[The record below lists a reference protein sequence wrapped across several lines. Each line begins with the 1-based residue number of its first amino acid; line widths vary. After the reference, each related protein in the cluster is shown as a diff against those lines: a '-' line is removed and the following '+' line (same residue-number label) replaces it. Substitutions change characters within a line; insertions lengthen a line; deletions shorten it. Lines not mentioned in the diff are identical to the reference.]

1 MSSVITSILSSTAGV
16 LWNKARSKTAEK
28 LRDGDVTNARISEI
42 VVRELDDIKKKLD
55 GLSRK
60 DLLSSC
66 TLIQEG
72 IDMLY
77 FSLSKLNLE
86 QKALADETV
95 DDRAKTSRMTT
106 GAQSEILNEV
116 MDLSCVMDKLKV
128 NADKEREKAI

>member
-1 MSSVITSILSSTAGV
+1 MSSIITSILSSTAGV

-42 VVRELDDIKKKLD
+42 VVRELDDIKKLD

-66 TLIQEG
+66 TLVQEG

-77 FSLSKLNLE
+77 LSLSKLNLE
-86 QKALADETV
+86 QKLGLG
-95 DDRAKTSRMTT
+95 R
-106 GAQSEILNEV
+106 
-116 MDLSCVMDKLKV
+116 
-128 NADKEREKAI
+128 